1 MPNKHLFTVN
11 ELADYLKMRPI
22 TIYKHAAA
30 GKLPGF
36 KIGSKWRFKKST
48 IDRWIEEQENS
59 RIKKEDN
66 DET

>member
-36 KIGSKWRFKKST
+36 KVGSKWRFKKSVMY
-48 IDRWIEEQENS
+48 
-59 RIKKEDN
+59 
-66 DET
+66 